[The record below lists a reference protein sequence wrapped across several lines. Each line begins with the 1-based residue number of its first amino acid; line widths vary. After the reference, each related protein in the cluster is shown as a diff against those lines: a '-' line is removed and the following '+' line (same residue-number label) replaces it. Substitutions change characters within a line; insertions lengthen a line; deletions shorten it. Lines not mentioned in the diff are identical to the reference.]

1 MRAICVNTSKPRML
15 HFLCIIWR
23 VSYLT
28 IARQG
33 LVEFQSF
40 WKGTLAWLC
49 GQPWRGPGG
58 QHRQNRGH
66 WICCNEW
73 KWIMWICSLDKK
85 TRRTFTCWDLWVW
98 THLKTTRSIYII
110 LYLYLW
116 YFDFRYFACCES
128 ATMHEHRAQGC
139 QARGF
144 ALPVLSGSP
153 SNALSKCC
161 KKECFLID
169 SNPASFAGTAQRA
182 VFGGSLVLLVGS
194 WHLVPPCSG
203 RALLTGPL
211 CWKALTCP
219 LTLWKPLC
227 VKTCCLTSFWSMC
240 AVQDLT
246 HLPDHRGVLVERVGH
261 IWALSENQLRS
272 CCIGS
277 HPSKH
282 TTTDRKRL

>member
-1 MRAICVNTSKPRML
+1 ML
-15 HFLCIIWR
+15 QWMESDFSFL
-23 VSYLT
+23 
-28 IARQG
+28 
-33 LVEFQSF
+33 
-40 WKGTLAWLC
+40 
-49 GQPWRGPGG
+49 
-58 QHRQNRGH
+58 
-66 WICCNEW
+66 
-73 KWIMWICSLDKK
+73 MWIRSLDKNK

-98 THLKTTRSIYII
+98 KHLKTTRSIYII

-144 ALPVLSGSP
+144 ALPVFSGSP
-153 SNALSKCC
+153 SHALSKCC
-161 KKECFLID
+161 YKECFLID

-182 VFGGSLVLLVGS
+182 VFGGSLVLLIGS

-203 RALLTGPL
+203 GALPTGPL
-211 CWKALTCP
+211 SMKSLDMSTDS
-219 LTLWKPLC
+219 LKTRTQTLLFDFFC
-227 VKTCCLTSFWSMC
+227 DL
-240 AVQDLT
+240 QDLT

-261 IWALSENQLRS
+261 IWAPSENQLRS

-282 TTTDRKRL
+282 TTIDHKRL